1 LTCFVFWHTLVKVL
15 FTNSLAMTIYI
26 GNISYSMKEEE
37 LKSAFEKFGAVTSVK
52 MIVDR
57 QSGRSKGFA
66 FVEME
71 NEEEAISAI
80 ASLNNSQLD
89 GRNIKVNAAHS
100 KDTVQGA

>member
-1 LTCFVFWHTLVKVL
+1 
-15 FTNSLAMTIYI
+15 MTIYI

-71 NEEEAISAI
+71 NEEEAIGAI

>member
-1 LTCFVFWHTLVKVL
+1 
-15 FTNSLAMTIYI
+15 MTIYI